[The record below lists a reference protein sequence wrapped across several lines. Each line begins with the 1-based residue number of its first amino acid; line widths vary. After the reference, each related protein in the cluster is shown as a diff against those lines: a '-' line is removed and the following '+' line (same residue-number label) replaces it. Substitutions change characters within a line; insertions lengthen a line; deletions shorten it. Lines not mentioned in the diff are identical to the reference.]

1 MRRYNF
7 SVSSFLRRITIPILL
22 LHPISTGMR
31 TVVALRPSSSF
42 LPKQPLRHDRSE
54 PYPPASRSSMRTFTG
69 EVFLHRRQSVQQP
82 TSSVSSS
89 VSLFS
94 SSSNQGSSTGGVE
107 SLSLDIL
114 GENHEL
120 VGDEIATSVQAMLD
134 TEWMPQT
141 IHSKMGQSVK
151 QSYIK
156 VRQNRSSSSNDDD
169 NDDDLIMTIMTTV
182 ADDLI
187 ANWKDYDKDAFVN
200 AWDIANYVS
209 DFLTTKVNGDG
220 CGCSAKIY

>member
-1 MRRYNF
+1 
-7 SVSSFLRRITIPILL
+7 
-22 LHPISTGMR
+22 MR

-54 PYPPASRSSMRTFTG
+54 PYLPAPRSSMRTFTV
-69 EVFLHRRQSVQQP
+69 EVFLHRRQSVQQQ
-82 TSSVSSS
+82 TSSVS
-89 VSLFS
+89 VSLLS
-94 SSSNQGSSTGGVE
+94 SSSNQGSSKGGVE

>member
-1 MRRYNF
+1 
-7 SVSSFLRRITIPILL
+7 
-22 LHPISTGMR
+22 MR